1 VTKQNDIMFSCSS
14 CPKIMQRLQ
23 CRVQQN

>member
-1 VTKQNDIMFSCSS
+1 MFS